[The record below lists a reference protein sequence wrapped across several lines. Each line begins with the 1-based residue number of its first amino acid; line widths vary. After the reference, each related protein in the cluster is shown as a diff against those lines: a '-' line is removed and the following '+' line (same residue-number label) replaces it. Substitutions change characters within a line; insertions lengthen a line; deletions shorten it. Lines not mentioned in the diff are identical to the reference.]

1 MNFLIIVPIIIYF
14 IKCLKIKYPN
24 IDNETKVYFS
34 SALLLS
40 PTIRTLV
47 IWPYPVLWAL
57 CFFLIS
63 VYFFLKFNNQIN
75 EDKKILYAYSNIFF
89 LSLSAY
95 FTPKFAVFAIFFF
108 YNYFLFY
115 KYKIELLKIIS
126 LNILLS
132 IPAIYFLVSKDFYL
146 FVNEPFD
153 VDLSTKYNFSNKIII
168 ISSMFFLFFLP
179 FISKRNI
186 FFEKE
191 FFNFNYK
198 LLIVLLFVLIN
209 IYFFNFLTRSGGGGG
224 IFFQTSNIL
233 FGNYILLFIIFSL
246 SMLMFGQLNLF
257 NFNNV
262 FLFTILLFYNLEF
275 TMYYKYFEP
284 LLLFL
289 ILFLIKYKENYLI
302 NINRTSKKVLF
313 FIYFF

>member
-1 MNFLIIVPIIIYF
+1 M
-14 IKCLKIKYPN
+14 
-24 IDNETKVYFS
+24 
-34 SALLLS
+34 
-40 PTIRTLV
+40 
-47 IWPYPVLWAL
+47 
-57 CFFLIS
+57 
-63 VYFFLKFNNQIN
+63 
-75 EDKKILYAYSNIFF
+75 
-89 LSLSAY
+89 
-95 FTPKFAVFAIFFF
+95 
-108 YNYFLFY
+108 
-115 KYKIELLKIIS
+115 
-126 LNILLS
+126 LS

-246 SMLMFGQLNLF
+246 SMLMFGQLQ
-257 NFNNV
+257 
-262 FLFTILLFYNLEF
+262 IS
-275 TMYYKYFEP
+275 
-284 LLLFL
+284 L
-289 ILFLIKYKENYLI
+289 ILIM
-302 NINRTSKKVLF
+302 F
-313 FIYFF
+313 FFSQFCYFIT